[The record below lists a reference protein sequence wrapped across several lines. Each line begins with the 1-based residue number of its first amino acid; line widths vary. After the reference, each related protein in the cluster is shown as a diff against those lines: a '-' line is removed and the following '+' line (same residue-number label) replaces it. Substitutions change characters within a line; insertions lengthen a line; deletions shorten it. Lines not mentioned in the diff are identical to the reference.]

1 LAISE
6 LLLIKT
12 MPIARPVLL
21 KDLQV
26 LLKKLEDDLID
37 RSTSTEIPEI
47 GLRLRSSY
55 EQAKSAQHTAQSFE
69 EWRSLSSAQVAA
81 AWVLSC
87 VFVRFLEDNGMIE
100 PPRLAGVCGGT
111 HTKGDRLSRARDEH
125 ELYFQKFPTH
135 SDRDYLLSIFKDLAK
150 LPVAGEVF
158 GEGNGIWRMANWLSG
173 DAAALLLR
181 FFQKIDAN
189 TGLLVHDFTD
199 AAWDTRFLGDLY
211 QDLSE
216 AVRKQYALLQT
227 PDFVEA
233 FILDRTLEP
242 ALKEFGLDGF
252 KMIDPAC
259 GSGHFLLGSFTRLCD
274 RLARANPSQN
284 VRVLVQTALDSIYG
298 VDINPY
304 AIAIARFRLL
314 LAAMKASDITRL
326 LDAPNFKIHLVCGDS
341 LLYGSPK
348 GDQLTTG
355 WHVLDEVMTAQDV
368 AALNRILQPYQYHAV
383 VANPPY
389 ITPKDAALNNAYRE
403 RYSTCYRQYSLA
415 VPFLERIVSLN
426 IKGGFSGQI
435 TANSFMKREFG
446 KRLIE
451 DFFPRVDLTHVIDTS
466 GAYIPGHG
474 TPTVILFARNQK
486 PVAGTIRTV
495 MGIRGEPSTPESAV
509 NGKVWQ
515 AILKQ
520 VDIVNS
526 QSEFVS
532 VADSQRLAFHK
543 HPWSIGGGGAS
554 ELKEVIES
562 KCKTKLEN
570 YIDTICSLC
579 LTRADDVYLMP
590 WGVLS
595 RQNVK
600 PEHQLTMVNGEIV
613 RDWQINNPEQVLFPY
628 NSKLEPVSEKEG
640 LAVHHFL
647 WYYQEILWRR
657 KELGGDHREL
667 NRTWWE
673 WNRFLSHRY
682 RNPLSIAFAF
692 VATHNHFILDRGG
705 KVFKQSAP
713 VIKLPAEATEAE
725 HLSLIG
731 LLNSSTACFWG
742 RQTFFPKGGYG
753 SGKWEERLE
762 WDGTKLQKFPIPKD
776 RPLELAQ
783 KLDRLAQQLSNL
795 SPAKLLQNIHNDF
808 ANQLN
813 QAKQQWQDTLGAM
826 IALQEEL
833 DWQCYQLYG
842 LLDQNLTHPAPPNLK
857 LGERAFEIVL
867 ARKMALG
874 EITSSWFERHNSIP
888 ICDLPDHWSADYRQL
903 VKQRIELIENHPNIA
918 LIEQPEYKRRWNIE
932 PYEIQ
937 QQQALQNW
945 LLDRLE
951 TYFDF
956 DGRMQPSPP
965 SPLSQEGRGGT
976 REDSLSPSP
985 SLEEGRGGTRED
997 SLSPSPAL
1005 GEGFRVRASIP
1016 IAITSIA
1023 KLTDIAKSDSQF
1035 ITVGELYRNDP
1046 AFKIEKLITELVEA
1060 ESVPHLPI
1068 LRYKPTGLRKRLE
1081 WEHTWE
1087 LQRQE
1092 DDPPQ
1097 PPLAKGGEES
1107 ISPLPLGEG
1116 LGVRA
1121 SIPVPPKYAS
1131 TDFLKPN
1138 YWRLRGKL
1146 DVPKERWISFPHC
1159 QGEDGTMAIAW
1170 AGYNHLQLAQALSTY
1185 YLDIKERIGGS
1196 NDPRLAPLLA
1206 SLVELI
1212 PWLKQWHN
1220 DIDPE
1225 FGLAMGDY
1233 YEGFLIEEAKA
1244 IGHTVE
1250 SLRMWEPVGKVK
1262 SKK

>member
-1 LAISE
+1 
-6 LLLIKT
+6 
-12 MPIARPVLL
+12 MPIARSSLL

-26 LLKKLEDDLID
+26 LLKKLEADLID

-47 GLRLRSSY
+47 GLRLRSTY

-69 EWRSLSSAQVAA
+69 EWRSLSVAQVAA

-87 VFVRFLEDNGMIE
+87 VFVRFLEDNGMID
-100 PPRLAGVCGGT
+100 PPRLAGV
-111 HTKGDRLSRARDEH
+111 GDRLSRARDEH

-199 AAWDTRFLGDLY
+199 PNWDTRFLGDLY

-274 RLARANPSQN
+274 RLLRNNPSEN
-284 VRVLVQTALDSIYG
+284 VRVVVQTALDSIYG

-314 LAAMKASDITRL
+314 LAAMKVSGITRL
-326 LDAPNFKIHLVCGDS
+326 VDAPNFQIHLVCGDS

-355 WHVLDEVMTAQDV
+355 WHVLDEVMMAQDST
-368 AALNRILQPYQYHAV
+368 ALNRILQPYQYHAV

-389 ITPKDAALNNAYRE
+389 ITPKDAALNKAYRD
-403 RYSTCYRQYSLA
+403 RYSTCHMKYSLA

-426 IKGGFSGQI
+426 IKGGYSGQI

-486 PVAGTIRTV
+486 PVAATIRTV

-509 NGKVWQ
+509 NGRVWQ
-515 AILKQ
+515 AILNQ
-520 VDIVNS
+520 VDVVDS

-554 ELKEVIES
+554 ELKAAIDKLTNQNLS
-562 KCKTKLEN
+562 KLVDSIGPASFAGVDDMFFSSFNALRTRNIPLI
-570 YIDTICSLC
+570 YIRPLC
-579 LTRADDVYLMP
+579 
-590 WGVLS
+590 
-595 RQNVK
+595 
-600 PEHQLTMVNGEIV
+600 NGDIV
-613 RDWQINNPEQVLFPY
+613 RDWNFAPDTHCIVPYSANQDLVPFDANSSWGRYLWMTKISSEAMVSFGQKTRKQLNEPWWSWYRWIPE
-628 NSKLEPVSEKEG
+628 
-640 LAVHHFL
+640 
-647 WYYQEILWRR
+647 
-657 KELGGDHREL
+657 
-667 NRTWWE
+667 
-673 WNRFLSHRY
+673 RY

-692 VATHNHFILDRGG
+692 VASHNHFVLDRGG

-713 VIKLPAEATEAE
+713 VIKLPTEATEAD
-725 HLSLIG
+725 HLALIG
-731 LLNSSTACFWG
+731 LLNSSTACFWMKQVSQQKQMTAHDSV
-742 RQTFFPKGGYG
+742 RIESIAKVPHEFA
-753 SGKWEERLE
+753 
-762 WDGTKLQKFPIPKD
+762 GTQLQKLPLPPNWD
-776 RPLELAQ
+776 NSPLRPRLLQLAKRADQ
-783 KLDRLAQQLSNL
+783 LGQELSNL
-795 SPAKLLQNIHNDF
+795 TALNAIEQGLR
-808 ANQLN
+808 LN
-813 QAKQQWQDTLGAM
+813 QNLRTTWENCLAQRKIIRSEL
-826 IALQEEL
+826 IFLQEEIDFVCYCL
-833 DWQCYQLYG
+833 YQLADES
-842 LLDQNLTHPAPPNLK
+842 LLSPDSFVFSEIIDAGDRPFCIIKQHNQEGFPVPSEIPSHWTEELKELWQKRINAINDSSYLK
-857 LGERAFEIVL
+857 LLEDP
-867 ARKMALG
+867 
-874 EITSSWFERHNSIP
+874 H
-888 ICDLPDHWSADYRQL
+888 
-903 VKQRIELIENHPNIA
+903 
-918 LIEQPEYKRRWNIE
+918 YKRRWIGRQGKFNHSVDSDE
-932 PYEIQ
+932 LAPGCES
-937 QQQALQNW
+937 W

-956 DGRMQPSPP
+956 DGRMNNT
-965 SPLSQEGRGGT
+965 GT
-976 REDSLSPSP
+976 PTNKIEIS
-985 SLEEGRGGTRED
+985 
-997 SLSPSPAL
+997 
-1005 GEGFRVRASIP
+1005 
-1016 IAITSIA
+1016 ITSIA
-1023 KLTDIAKSDSQF
+1023 KLADIAKSDSQF

-1068 LRYKPTGLRKRLE
+1068 LRYKVTGLRKRLE

-1092 DDPPQ
+1092 DTPPS
-1097 PPLAKGGEES
+1097 PPLERGGG
-1107 ISPLPLGEG
+1107 IDSPPLQGG
-1116 LGVRA
+1116 ARGG

-1146 DVPKERWISFPHC
+1146 DVPKERWIAFPHC
-1159 QGEDGTMAIAW
+1159 QSEDGTLAIAW
-1170 AGYNHLQLAQALSTY
+1170 AGYNHLQLAQTLSTY
-1185 YLDIKERIGGS
+1185 YIDIKERIGGS

-1250 SLRMWEPVGKVK
+1250 SLKAWEPVGKVK

>member
-1 LAISE
+1 
-6 LLLIKT
+6 

-26 LLKKLEDDLID
+26 LLKKLEDDLIH

-135 SDRDYLLSIFKDLAK
+135 SDRDYLLAIFKDLAK

-158 GEGNGIWRMANWLSG
+158 GEGNGIWRMATWLSG
-173 DAAALLLR
+173 DAAALLLQ

-199 AAWDTRFLGDLY
+199 PNWDTRFLGDLY

-274 RLARANPSQN
+274 RLLRANPSQN

-314 LAAMKASDITRL
+314 LAAMRVSGITRL
-326 LDAPNFKIHLVCGDS
+326 VDAPNFKIHLVCGDS

-355 WHVLDEVMTAQDV
+355 WHVLDEVMMAQDA

-389 ITPKDAALNNAYRE
+389 ITPKDAALNSAYRE

-426 IKGGFSGQI
+426 IKGGYSGQI

-495 MGIRGEPSTPESAV
+495 MGIRGEPSTFESAV

-515 AILKQ
+515 AILNQ
-520 VDIVNS
+520 VDVVDS

-554 ELKEVIES
+554 ELKEVIED

-600 PEHQLTMVNGEIV
+600 PEHQLTMVNGELV

-673 WNRFLSHRY
+673 WNRFLRHRY
-682 RNPLSIAFAF
+682 QNPLSIAFAE
-692 VATHNHFILDRGG
+692 VSTNNHFVLDRGG
-705 KVFKQSAP
+705 KVFKQTAP
-713 VIKLPAEATEAE
+713 VIKLPAEATEDD
-725 HLSLIG
+725 HLSLLG
-731 LLNSSTACFWG
+731 LLNSSITCFWLK
-742 RQTFFPKGGYG
+742 QVCFPKKGF
-753 SGKWEERLE
+753 SDSKWEERMSINAANV
-762 WDGTKLQKFPIPKD
+762 GQIPIPKD

-842 LLDQNLTHPAPPNLK
+842 LLDQTLTHPAPPNIK
-857 LGERAFEIVL
+857 LGERAFEIVI
-867 ARKMALG
+867 ARKM
-874 EITSSWFERHNSIP
+874 
-888 ICDLPDHWSADYRQL
+888 
-903 VKQRIELIENHPNIA
+903 
-918 LIEQPEYKRRWNIE
+918 
-932 PYEIQ
+932 
-937 QQQALQNW
+937 
-945 LLDRLE
+945 
-951 TYFDF
+951 
-956 DGRMQPSPP
+956 
-965 SPLSQEGRGGT
+965 
-976 REDSLSPSP
+976 
-985 SLEEGRGGTRED
+985 
-997 SLSPSPAL
+997 
-1005 GEGFRVRASIP
+1005 
-1016 IAITSIA
+1016 
-1023 KLTDIAKSDSQF
+1023 KS
-1035 ITVGELYRNDP
+1035 VL
-1046 AFKIEKLITELVEA
+1046 
-1060 ESVPHLPI
+1060 
-1068 LRYKPTGLRKRLE
+1068 
-1081 WEHTWE
+1081 
-1087 LQRQE
+1087 
-1092 DDPPQ
+1092 
-1097 PPLAKGGEES
+1097 
-1107 ISPLPLGEG
+1107 
-1116 LGVRA
+1116 
-1121 SIPVPPKYAS
+1121 
-1131 TDFLKPN
+1131 
-1138 YWRLRGKL
+1138 
-1146 DVPKERWISFPHC
+1146 
-1159 QGEDGTMAIAW
+1159 
-1170 AGYNHLQLAQALSTY
+1170 
-1185 YLDIKERIGGS
+1185 
-1196 NDPRLAPLLA
+1196 
-1206 SLVELI
+1206 
-1212 PWLKQWHN
+1212 
-1220 DIDPE
+1220 
-1225 FGLAMGDY
+1225 
-1233 YEGFLIEEAKA
+1233 
-1244 IGHTVE
+1244 
-1250 SLRMWEPVGKVK
+1250 
-1262 SKK
+1262 

>member
-1 LAISE
+1 MAISE

-135 SDRDYLLSIFKDLAK
+135 SDRDYLLAIFKDLAK

-158 GEGNGIWRMANWLSG
+158 GEGNGIWRMATWLSG
-173 DAAALLLR
+173 DAAALLLQ

-199 AAWDTRFLGDLY
+199 PNWDTRFLGDLY

-242 ALKEFGLDGF
+242 ALEEFGLDGF

-314 LAAMKASDITRL
+314 LAAMRVSGITRL
-326 LDAPNFKIHLVCGDS
+326 VDAPNFKIHLVCGDS

-355 WHVLDEVMTAQDV
+355 WHVLDEVMMAQDA

-389 ITPKDAALNNAYRE
+389 ITPKDAALNSAYRE

-486 PVAGTIRTV
+486 PVSSTIRTV

-515 AILKQ
+515 AILNQ
-520 VDIVNS
+520 VDDLTYK
-526 QSEFVS
+526 SEFVS

-554 ELKEVIES
+554 ELLEHLNNFVDKYLGQVTLTIGRTGHTGNDEAYAAS
-562 KCKTKLEN
+562 RKTLLKNRIKNLHITDSVEGE
-570 YIDTICSLC
+570 C
-579 LTRADDVYLMP
+579 L
-590 WGVLS
+590 
-595 RQNVK
+595 
-600 PEHQLTMVNGEIV
+600 
-613 RDWQINNPEQVLFPY
+613 RDWKITKESSILFPY
-628 NSKLEPVSEKEG
+628 DS
-640 LAVHHFL
+640 
-647 WYYQEILWRR
+647 
-657 KELGGDHREL
+657 EL
-667 NRTWWE
+667 NLIKDTDDTFVFRWLWIFRDQLWDRREPNGTHRDIGKTWFE
-673 WNRFLSHRY
+673 FSRFHPERFYGLG
-682 RNPLSIAFAF
+682 IAFAS
-692 VATHNHFILDRGG
+692 VATHNHFVLNRGG

-713 VIKLPAEATEAE
+713 VIKLPSGSTEDDY
-725 HLSLIG
+725 LSLSG
-731 LLNSSTACFWG
+731 LLNSSTACFWMK
-742 RQTFFPKGGYG
+742 QVFYNKGDSTDQKGARTTGESEFNTYNF
-753 SGKWEERLE
+753 
-762 WDGTKLQKFPIPKD
+762 DGTKLQKFPIHKE
-776 RPLELAQ
+776 RPLKLAQ
-783 KLDRLAQQLSNL
+783 KLDRLAQQLSEL

-888 ICDLPDHWSADYRQL
+888 ICDLPYHWSADYRQL

-976 REDSLSPSP
+976 RQDSLSPSP
-985 SLEEGRGGTRED
+985 SLEEGRGGTREG

-1005 GEGFRVRASIP
+1005 GEGFR
-1016 IAITSIA
+1016 
-1023 KLTDIAKSDSQF
+1023 
-1035 ITVGELYRNDP
+1035 
-1046 AFKIEKLITELVEA
+1046 
-1060 ESVPHLPI
+1060 
-1068 LRYKPTGLRKRLE
+1068 
-1081 WEHTWE
+1081 
-1087 LQRQE
+1087 
-1092 DDPPQ
+1092 
-1097 PPLAKGGEES
+1097 
-1107 ISPLPLGEG
+1107 
-1116 LGVRA
+1116 
-1121 SIPVPPKYAS
+1121 
-1131 TDFLKPN
+1131 
-1138 YWRLRGKL
+1138 
-1146 DVPKERWISFPHC
+1146 
-1159 QGEDGTMAIAW
+1159 
-1170 AGYNHLQLAQALSTY
+1170 
-1185 YLDIKERIGGS
+1185 
-1196 NDPRLAPLLA
+1196 
-1206 SLVELI
+1206 
-1212 PWLKQWHN
+1212 
-1220 DIDPE
+1220 
-1225 FGLAMGDY
+1225 
-1233 YEGFLIEEAKA
+1233 
-1244 IGHTVE
+1244 
-1250 SLRMWEPVGKVK
+1250 
-1262 SKK
+1262 

>member
-1 LAISE
+1 
-6 LLLIKT
+6 
-12 MPIARPVLL
+12 
-21 KDLQV
+21 
-26 LLKKLEDDLID
+26 
-37 RSTSTEIPEI
+37 
-47 GLRLRSSY
+47 
-55 EQAKSAQHTAQSFE
+55 
-69 EWRSLSSAQVAA
+69 
-81 AWVLSC
+81 
-87 VFVRFLEDNGMIE
+87 
-100 PPRLAGVCGGT
+100 
-111 HTKGDRLSRARDEH
+111 
-125 ELYFQKFPTH
+125 
-135 SDRDYLLSIFKDLAK
+135 
-150 LPVAGEVF
+150 
-158 GEGNGIWRMANWLSG
+158 
-173 DAAALLLR
+173 
-181 FFQKIDAN
+181 
-189 TGLLVHDFTD
+189 
-199 AAWDTRFLGDLY
+199 
-211 QDLSE
+211 
-216 AVRKQYALLQT
+216 
-227 PDFVEA
+227 
-233 FILDRTLEP
+233 
-242 ALKEFGLDGF
+242 
-252 KMIDPAC
+252 
-259 GSGHFLLGSFTRLCD
+259 
-274 RLARANPSQN
+274 

-532 VADSQRLAFHK
+532 VADSQWLAFHK
-543 HPWSIGGGGAS
+543 HPWSFGGGGAS

>member
-1 LAISE
+1 
-6 LLLIKT
+6 
-12 MPIARPVLL
+12 MV
-21 KDLQV
+21 
-26 LLKKLEDDLID
+26 
-37 RSTSTEIPEI
+37 
-47 GLRLRSSY
+47 
-55 EQAKSAQHTAQSFE
+55 
-69 EWRSLSSAQVAA
+69 
-81 AWVLSC
+81 
-87 VFVRFLEDNGMIE
+87 
-100 PPRLAGVCGGT
+100 
-111 HTKGDRLSRARDEH
+111 
-125 ELYFQKFPTH
+125 
-135 SDRDYLLSIFKDLAK
+135 
-150 LPVAGEVF
+150 
-158 GEGNGIWRMANWLSG
+158 
-173 DAAALLLR
+173 
-181 FFQKIDAN
+181 
-189 TGLLVHDFTD
+189 
-199 AAWDTRFLGDLY
+199 
-211 QDLSE
+211 
-216 AVRKQYALLQT
+216 
-227 PDFVEA
+227 
-233 FILDRTLEP
+233 
-242 ALKEFGLDGF
+242 
-252 KMIDPAC
+252 
-259 GSGHFLLGSFTRLCD
+259 
-274 RLARANPSQN
+274 
-284 VRVLVQTALDSIYG
+284 
-298 VDINPY
+298 
-304 AIAIARFRLL
+304 
-314 LAAMKASDITRL
+314 
-326 LDAPNFKIHLVCGDS
+326 
-341 LLYGSPK
+341 
-348 GDQLTTG
+348 
-355 WHVLDEVMTAQDV
+355 AQDA

-389 ITPKDAALNNAYRE
+389 ITPKDAALNKAYRE
-403 RYSTCYRQYSLA
+403 RYSTCHRQYA
-415 VPFLERIVSLN
+415 QTVPFLERVVSLG
-426 IKGGFSGQI
+426 IKGGYSGQI

-495 MGIRGEPSTPESAV
+495 MGIRGEPSTPE
-509 NGKVWQ
+509 NPIEGKVWQ

-520 VDIVNS
+520 IDVVNS

-532 VADSQRLAFHK
+532 VSDSPRINFHK

-562 KCKTKLEN
+562 KCQTKLEN

-590 WGVLS
+590 LGVLS

-600 PEHQLTMVNGEIV
+600 PEHQLTMVNGELV

-628 NSKLEPVSEKEG
+628 NANLEPVSEKEG
-640 LAVHHFL
+640 LAVHRFL
-647 WYYQEILWRR
+647 WYYKEILWRR

-682 RNPLSIAFAF
+682 RNLLSISFTQIAS
-692 VATHNHFILDRGG
+692 HNHFIFVRGSEI
-705 KVFKQSAP
+705 FSRTAP
-713 VIKLPAEATEAE
+713 VIKLPINSSEED
-725 HLSLIG
+725 HLNILG
-731 LLNSSTACFWG
+731 LLNSSTACFWTK
-742 RQTFFPKGGYG
+742 QIFYNKGNSTDKKGARTTGESEFDTYDFSATG
-753 SGKWEERLE
+753 
-762 WDGTKLQKFPIPKD
+762 LQKFPLAKTY
-776 RPLELAQ
+776 PLELSQ

-795 SPAKLLQNIHNDF
+795 SPAKLLQNIHDDF

-813 QAKQQWQDTLGAM
+813 LAKQQWQETLGAM

-842 LLDQNLTHPAPPNLK
+842 LLDQTLTHLAPPNLK
-857 LGERAFEIVL
+857 LGERAFEIVM
-867 ARKMALG
+867 ARKIAIG
-874 EITSSWFERHNSIP
+874 EITSSWFERHHSIP
-888 ICDLPDHWSADYRQL
+888 ICDIPDRWSSDYRQL
-903 VKQRIELIENHPNIA
+903 VEQRIELIENHPNIA

-932 PYEIQ
+932 PYETQ

-985 SLEEGRGGTRED
+985 ALGEGFRVRENLQPSPPRPLSQGGRGGTGE
-997 SLSPSPAL
+997 SLSPSPVL

-1023 KLTDIAKSDSQF
+1023 KLTDIAKSDRQF
-1035 ITVGELYRNDP
+1035 MTVGELYRNDP
-1046 AFKIEKLITELVEA
+1046 AFKIEKLITELIEA

-1068 LRYKPTGLRKRLE
+1068 LRYKITGLRKRQA

-1097 PPLAKGGEES
+1097 PPLGKGGEDS

-1159 QGEDGTMAIAW
+1159 QSEDGTLAIAW

-1220 DIDPE
+1220 AIDPE

-1250 SLRMWEPVGKVK
+1250 SLKMWEPIKKGKGN
-1262 SKK
+1262 S